1 MTSVVEALTHRSGS
15 SSLSSFFFFLLL
27 SHVPS
32 LRFFGVLFSE
42 RRLTYRFHEGT
53 KGGAVWPSPSCL
65 RGPKV
70 MWHRRLER
78 RRASFRLACRFPPI
92 SQSMRFPP
100 SRPTWLNLEIRVCAL
115 WLVLIFGHCSAFV
128 IVWYRISIFFFFN
141 GGEMD
146 DTCCK
151 INDFIYLIG

>member
-78 RRASFRLACRFPPI
+78 RRASFRLTCRFPPI

-100 SRPTWLNLEIRVCAL
+100 SRPT
-115 WLVLIFGHCSAFV
+115 
-128 IVWYRISIFFFFN
+128 
-141 GGEMD
+141 
-146 DTCCK
+146 
-151 INDFIYLIG
+151 